1 MRAHVCKLKSLG
13 VSHGASDDQI
23 RDSCLSPRLS
33 ICSGLEVTPG
43 FHEES
48 HASGLASCLNS
59 EVAIPLDTVIHSG
72 SHATNQASGAQFG
85 DFCLNWTNEILKL
98 PGVTT
103 RNGPA

>member
-1 MRAHVCKLKSLG
+1 MRAHVCKLQSLG

-59 EVAIPLDTVIHSG
+59 EVANPPGHCHSFRESCHKSSQWGSIWGLLSELD
-72 SHATNQASGAQFG
+72 
-85 DFCLNWTNEILKL
+85 K
-98 PGVTT
+98 
-103 RNGPA
+103 